1 MHIQF
6 GSLVY
11 DNMDSLYN
19 PSVSSTSAATQSS
32 DFQQLCG
39 RVALD
44 NRLDEDESSLVKW
57 ARESIKKGKVQKI
70 IDLKIKSQISPKC
83 LKEFVQIAYR
93 CLSSESENRPK
104 MAEIVVALELS
115 LTLQN
120 KFDSP
125 VKPAAGILS
134 IGRIIKRRRR
144 PFKLPEVN
152 SEGSD
157 HGASDKLKLPASE
170 EYKLDQENS
179 DGESDLL
186 KLPAFKE
193 YKLDQL
199 RAATGGFSVDNIV
212 SKDGERAP
220 NVVYKGKLEDDGCLI
235 AVKRFIGPAWPDT
248 QQLMDEAKSVGQLR
262 SQRLANL
269 FGYCFE
275 DDERLLVAEFM
286 PHETLSKHL
295 FHWESQPL
303 EWAMRLRVA
312 LYLAQALEYCSSNG
326 RSLYYNLNSY
336 KVLFDQVIMHKVK
349 VARLRGQAG

>member
-1 MHIQF
+1 METKISSLPYAQLCRQF
-6 GSLVY
+6 SL
-11 DNMDSLYN
+11 DEILS
-19 PSVSSTSAATQSS
+19 ATQKFDGGLVVGKGGFGKVYKGGITVENGETFIFAIKRLNLDSSQGATEFWAEIEMLTMLRHCNLVSLIGYCNENSEMILIYEFMPHGTLDDHLHRKGTNLSWVQRLKISIGAARGLHYLHTGTGTKQGVIHRDVKSTNILLDEDYAAKIS
-32 DFQQLCG
+32 DFGLARIGPTDTSGAYVKTVVKGTFGYLDPEYFLTGRLTRKSDVFAFGVVLFELLCG

-152 SEGSD
+152 SGI
-157 HGASDKLKLPASE
+157 
-170 EYKLDQENS
+170 YI
-179 DGESDLL
+179 
-186 KLPAFKE
+186 
-193 YKLDQL
+193 Y
-199 RAATGGFSVDNIV
+199 I
-212 SKDGERAP
+212 
-220 NVVYKGKLEDDGCLI
+220 
-235 AVKRFIGPAWPDT
+235 
-248 QQLMDEAKSVGQLR
+248 
-262 SQRLANL
+262 
-269 FGYCFE
+269 
-275 DDERLLVAEFM
+275 
-286 PHETLSKHL
+286 
-295 FHWESQPL
+295 
-303 EWAMRLRVA
+303 
-312 LYLAQALEYCSSNG
+312 
-326 RSLYYNLNSY
+326 
-336 KVLFDQVIMHKVK
+336 
-349 VARLRGQAG
+349 